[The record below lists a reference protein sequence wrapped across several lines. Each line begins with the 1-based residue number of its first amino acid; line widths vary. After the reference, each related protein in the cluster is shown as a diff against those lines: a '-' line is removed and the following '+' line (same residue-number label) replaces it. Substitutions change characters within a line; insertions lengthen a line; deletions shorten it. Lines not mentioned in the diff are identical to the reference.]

1 MSYNPLGKLR
11 EVSNP
16 TREAAGSLEP
26 HLGSYG
32 KSRAVPGKLREVSR
46 TAREAAGSL
55 PPHLGTSGESPT
67 SNPKL
72 RHDSAQTRLRERG
85 GGFLQEHLGA
95 CRGTGLQYC
104 VHMQVGKQ
112 KQCYLTENHRMMIE

>member
-1 MSYNPLGKLR
+1 MS
-11 EVSNP
+11 P
-16 TREAAGSLEP
+16 TWEATGSLEP
-26 HLGSYG
+26 CPGSCG
-32 KSRAVPGKLREVSR
+32 RSPAPPGKLREVSR
-46 TAREAAGSL
+46 PTWEAQPA
-55 PPHLGTSGESPT
+55 GESPT
-67 SNPKL
+67 SNLKL

-95 CRGTGLQYC
+95 CRGTGIQYC